1 MEIELNNA
9 NFESLGF
16 TGNYVIEREA
26 GDCRAKDIRLAAERI
41 MK

>member
-9 NFESLGF
+9 NFEA
-16 TGNYVIEREA
+16 E
-26 GDCRAKDIRLAAERI
+26 DCRAKDIRLAAERI